1 MIGFA
6 LIEGLGGERVGEGR
20 VAAATSAGLPVGA
33 GERCIIGAD
42 AIAVGVGALLPG
54 ALDELEG
61 GAARIC
67 EGKAKGAVRLGEWDG
82 LLAGKSEIEVS
93 RKKKEGIYYHV
104 SIELTIFWLRGIS

>member
-42 AIAVGVGALLPG
+42 AIAVGVGGCTPSRCTRRTGRRSSSNLRRQG
-54 ALDELEG
+54 ERSSQIG
-61 GAARIC
+61 GMGWFTGRQ
-67 EGKAKGAVRLGEWDG
+67 VRD
-82 LLAGKSEIEVS
+82 
-93 RKKKEGIYYHV
+93 
-104 SIELTIFWLRGIS
+104 

>member
-42 AIAVGVGALLPG
+42 AIAIGVGALLPG
-54 ALDELEG
+54 ALDELKG
-61 GAARIC
+61 GATR
-67 EGKAKGAVRLGEWDG
+67 V
-82 LLAGKSEIEVS
+82 
-93 RKKKEGIYYHV
+93 
-104 SIELTIFWLRGIS
+104 